1 MAKFPTA
8 TRTVRNAGPGRTLW
22 LPAVEKADG
31 RLPGE
36 SSVEFKGLLEL
47 SFDKDITKIRVQP
60 RTFELTALE
69 RTCSYTPDAEYV
81 RRSGVIGYREFKSS
95 LLELD
100 EETKALLT
108 AASQQ
113 ISDRGFEYSVRDLKQ
128 IQGGF
133 RLDNIR
139 LLRRYRRD
147 DCPEAF
153 AREVTCWVANSGHM
167 TFGALRERTGQARL
181 RALMRLFW
189 EQRLTFDM
197 ASEMLGFSTHVRVGD
212 VS

>member
-22 LPAVEKADG
+22 LAAIEKADG

-36 SSVEFKGLLEL
+36 SSVEYQGLLEM
-47 SFDKDITKIRVQP
+47 SFDKDMTKLRVQP
-60 RTFELTALE
+60 RTFELTVLGKA
-69 RTCSYTPDAEYV
+69 CSYTPDAEYV
-81 RRSGVIGYREFKSS
+81 RRNGTIGYREFKGC
-95 LLELD
+95 LLKLD
-100 EETKALLT
+100 EETTNLLT

-113 ISDRGFEYSVRDLKQ
+113 ISALGYEYTVKDLEQVR
-128 IQGGF
+128 GGF

-139 LLRRYRRD
+139 LLRRYCRV
-147 DCPEAF
+147 DCPEVF
-153 AREVTCWVANSGHM
+153 AREATRWVAESQHLE
-167 TFGALRERTGQARL
+167 FGALRERTGQARL
-181 RALMRLFW
+181 PALMRLFW

-197 ASEMLGFSTHVRVGD
+197 AGEPLGFSTRVRVGD